1 MTSRSVNPRGRLM
14 KAGVISRS
22 MEKRLSKVSA
32 YAEAAGYA
40 ANIAVNLH
48 RIRVMQLQELLL
60 RARLLK
66 AAKDG
71 EADPEIVKQIS
82 DLRTARVLRAA
93 FVVQDMA
100 DGLLALADI
109 TDHRYQQVSHPV
121 VLALAGLV
129 SAAVS
134 TYKNWG
140 S

>member
-1 MTSRSVNPRGRLM
+1 M

-66 AAKDG
+66 AAK
-71 EADPEIVKQIS
+71 V
-82 DLRTARVLRAA
+82 RRAA
-93 FVVQDMA
+93 PA
-100 DGLLALADI
+100 ARRA
-109 TDHRYQQVSHPV
+109 QQGGASF
-121 VLALAGLV
+121 
-129 SAAVS
+129 
-134 TYKNWG
+134 
-140 S
+140 